1 MARPS
6 ATSTHS
12 LITAWLI
19 AYNVASFAGWAYV
32 LYQISI
38 SMVYSGGNYEA
49 SYASVVHAFVGAVK
63 SPVGTTAMQ
72 VASRLFLIALCYLL
86 PNTGIR
92 EHVAFTTMVLAWSIT
107 EVRAMAGSGFH
118 NKRIPGES
126 VGILFLV
133 FATVV
138 LYMSGLYIMYTY
150 MIRQRS
156 KYLNVSNHPPTEASL
171 SELQATMDSNSY
183 AALAITA
190 PKTANQK
197 IVVERGLTANDTR
210 VIVSGCDID
219 GLQRAKVVSLD
230 KVLKSLDDG
239 FGFCSVLFAW
249 DQHDALVQPPPPLMA
264 ANSGFSDIV
273 AKIDP
278 LSLRRIPW
286 SSNQALM
293 LVDFHHPETGA
304 PLAMCPRSLLKR
316 IVGEFRAEGMRP
328 LAGME
333 YEWFNFKETPETLVA
348 KKGVGLQSLTPGM
361 FGYSLMRPHL
371 HQDFFNGIFDHCLK
385 MGIPIEGLHTET
397 GPGVYEAALE
407 YTDALELADRA
418 HLFKMVVKQAG
429 LASGIMS
436 CFMAKPHQDQP
447 GCSGHIHI
455 SLQSLST
462 GKSLFTPPTV
472 STTSTASTAPTV
484 STPSADRSTTNTD
497 VSRSM
502 TPTMQMF
509 IAGILAGLPSIMAI
523 LAPTINRELLGTL
536 TVSYGME
543 NRTTAIR
550 IIGPPISSP
559 SATRIEVRVPGADVN
574 PYLAVAAILACG
586 LDGIRKQLP
595 LPFPPADGNVMSDM
609 QTERLPR
616 TLLDAVQAM
625 TAAGS
630 MARRVLGDEFVDHYA
645 ATRMHEWRLWSSAVT
660 DWELKRYMETV

>member
-1 MARPS
+1 
-6 ATSTHS
+6 
-12 LITAWLI
+12 
-19 AYNVASFAGWAYV
+19 
-32 LYQISI
+32 
-38 SMVYSGGNYEA
+38 
-49 SYASVVHAFVGAVK
+49 
-63 SPVGTTAMQ
+63 
-72 VASRLFLIALCYLL
+72 
-86 PNTGIR
+86 
-92 EHVAFTTMVLAWSIT
+92 
-107 EVRAMAGSGFH
+107 
-118 NKRIPGES
+118 
-126 VGILFLV
+126 
-133 FATVV
+133 
-138 LYMSGLYIMYTY
+138 
-150 MIRQRS
+150 
-156 KYLNVSNHPPTEASL
+156 
-171 SELQATMDSNSY
+171 MDSNSY

-523 LAPTINRELLGTL
+523 LAPTINSYKRLVENYWAPL